1 MNLEFKVSFASDDGK
16 KNFSDVSESLTEA
29 FQETRRRSLPP
40 GKFTIEI
47 IDQSTGSAIY
57 TEEV

>member
-1 MNLEFKVSFASDDGK
+1 MNLEFKVSFSSEDGK
-16 KNFSDVSESLTEA
+16 KSFTDVSESLTEA

-40 GKFTIEI
+40 GKFTIEV
-47 IDQSTGSAIY
+47 IDQATGAAIY